1 MNDNNNK
8 SVNEFFLVNL
18 FFLVELSYG
27 GKALLGTLKFFNYV
41 TFTQA
46 LQWAFCFFVSKISE
60 FLWRAD
66 KQMSWVGGERR
77 SIARPKNSLAKH
89 TNACTRARI
98 SITLLASHHREK
110 PVLK

>member
-27 GKALLGTLKFFNYV
+27 GKALLGTLTFFNYV
-41 TFTQA
+41 AFTQA
-46 LQWAFCFFVSKISE
+46 LQWPFDFLSPKISK

-66 KQMSWVGGERR
+66 KQISWVGGERR
-77 SIARPKNSLAKH
+77 SIVR
-89 TNACTRARI
+89 
-98 SITLLASHHREK
+98 
-110 PVLK
+110 LKS

>member
-41 TFTQA
+41 DFTR
-46 LQWAFCFFVSKISE
+46 LSSKLFD
-60 FLWRAD
+60 FLFLRF
-66 KQMSWVGGERR
+66 R
-77 SIARPKNSLAKH
+77 SSCGVRSLAKH
-89 TNACTRARI
+89 TNACTRAKI
-98 SITLLASHHREK
+98 SITLLASNHREK